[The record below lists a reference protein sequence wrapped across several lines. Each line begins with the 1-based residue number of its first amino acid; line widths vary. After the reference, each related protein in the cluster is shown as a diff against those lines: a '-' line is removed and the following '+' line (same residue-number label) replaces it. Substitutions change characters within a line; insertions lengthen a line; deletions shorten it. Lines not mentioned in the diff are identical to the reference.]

1 MKLPKTGKG
10 FSLIEL
16 IIVIAIIGILAAVV
30 IPNMI
35 GTTDRAHQ
43 ANVDAVGGAI
53 KSGVEMHFSNQLA
66 TGGTGSYPHATKTAN
81 HGGTGDQDI
90 LNYLLK
96 SYDDSKWTS
105 SDCNYD
111 FSDTTISGVT
121 IASGKMNNSSAV
133 EFIYDPTGYDAAFYY
148 VAYQSSDQT
157 VNDFANRLKNDSYL
171 LVMELKDAVTRK
183 Q

>member
-1 MKLPKTGKG
+1 MKINKYSNG

-35 GTTDRAHQ
+35 GTTDQAHQ

-53 KSGVEMHFSNQLA
+53 RSGVEMYFSDKLA
-66 TGGTGSYPHATKTAN
+66 KGGTGSYPHATKTAD

-90 LNYLLK
+90 LSFLLK
-96 SYDDSKWTS
+96 AYDDSKWTS

-111 FSDTTISGVT
+111 FSDTTIAGVT
-121 IASGKMNNSSAV
+121 IAAGELSNVPAV
-133 EFIYDPTGYDAAFYY
+133 EILYDPDGYDGAFYY
-148 VAYQSSDQT
+148 VAYQSSNKT
-157 VNDFANRLKNDSYL
+157 VNDFANRSKNDSYL
-171 LVMELKDAVTRK
+171 LVMELRDAATRK